1 MTSLRVMLCG
11 LNKKLISILII
22 FYHDNEMINLQ
33 ITQWFWIRVDPPDS
47 DTVMMRG
54 GPRMMCSPYL
64 TGSLAIML
72 VIVAFNYWTVAA
84 ENSELSK
91 KLQDMQQQ
99 LKSGTSHIKNLE
111 EEIAQVRMKQ
121 MSMNSNV
128 TAQKSF
134 TGPKSRE

>member
-1 MTSLRVMLCG
+1 
-11 LNKKLISILII
+11 
-22 FYHDNEMINLQ
+22 
-33 ITQWFWIRVDPPDS
+33 
-47 DTVMMRG
+47 
-54 GPRMMCSPYL
+54 MMCSPYL

-121 MSMNSNV
+121 IIISSNNAEIIYRYV
-128 TAQKSF
+128 ISRISAKRTQKS
-134 TGPKSRE
+134 

>member
-1 MTSLRVMLCG
+1 MI
-11 LNKKLISILII
+11 KLST
-22 FYHDNEMINLQ
+22 FHHDDEMVNLQ
-33 ITQWFWIRVDPPDS
+33 ITQWFWVRVDPQ
-47 DTVMMRG
+47 TVTLMMRG

-111 EEIAQVRMKQ
+111 EEIAQVRMKH
-121 MSMNSNV
+121 MRMNSNV
-128 TAQKSF
+128 IAQKSF